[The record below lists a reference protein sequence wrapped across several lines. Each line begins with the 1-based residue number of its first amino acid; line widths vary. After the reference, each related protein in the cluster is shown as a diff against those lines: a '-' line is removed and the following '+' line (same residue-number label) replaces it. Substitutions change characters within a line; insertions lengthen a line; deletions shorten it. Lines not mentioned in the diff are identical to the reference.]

1 MTRDITRDMTT
12 DERVKKWLEEPLE
25 LTPERRAEMLA
36 DLTRLRRLDE
46 RLEDVRRRIERLEI
60 AHGIRESESTH

>member
-1 MTRDITRDMTT
+1 MTT

-36 DLTRLRRLDE
+36 DLTRLRRLEE
-46 RLEDVRRRIERLEI
+46 RLEDVRRRIERLEE
-60 AHGIRESESTH
+60 AHGIKESESTH

>member
-36 DLTRLRRLDE
+36 DLTRLRRLEE

>member
-1 MTRDITRDMTT
+1 MIRDITRDMTT

-36 DLTRLRRLDE
+36 DLTRLRRLEE

>member
-1 MTRDITRDMTT
+1 MTT

-36 DLTRLRRLDE
+36 DLTRLRRLEE
-46 RLEDVRRRIERLEI
+46 RLEDVGRRIERLEI

>member
-1 MTRDITRDMTT
+1 MTT

-36 DLTRLRRLDE
+36 DLTRLRRLEE